1 MSKGAWASLS
11 VNEGVKGVSFGGEE
25 GANLVVGVVTHSDV
39 LGGVQQVKAEKF
51 EREPIILDIVRTPP
65 LRVRVVHCDSR
76 MQKILYFSHL

>member
-1 MSKGAWASLS
+1 MFLIAT
-11 VNEGVKGVSFGGEE
+11 VKGLQVNLGSSIYQVSR
-25 GANLVVGVVTHSDV
+25 NMNQPQMSSSHSDV